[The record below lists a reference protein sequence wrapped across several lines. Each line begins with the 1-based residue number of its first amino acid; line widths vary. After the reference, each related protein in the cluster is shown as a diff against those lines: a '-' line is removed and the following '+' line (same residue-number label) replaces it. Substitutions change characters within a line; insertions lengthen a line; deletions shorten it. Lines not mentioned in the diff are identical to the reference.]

1 MTAELLVNVTPSETR
16 VAYIDGGILQEIHIE
31 REARRGIVGNIYK
44 GRVSRVLPGMQA
56 AFVDIGLDK
65 AAFLHA
71 SDIMPH
77 TECVAGEE
85 QKQFAVRDISEL
97 VRQGQDLA
105 VRGTWADP
113 GANPIILT
121 IDGTLAVAA
130 SATSDL
136 TVATFKIPQ
145 LGLSG
150 ANTKEVSLVLTQAG
164 HSVSAGKVTVTA

>member
-77 TECVAGEE
+77 TECA
-85 QKQFAVRDISEL
+85 RHL
-97 VRQGQDLA
+97 
-105 VRGTWADP
+105 GTGP
-113 GANPIILT
+113 
-121 IDGTLAVAA
+121 
-130 SATSDL
+130 
-136 TVATFKIPQ
+136 
-145 LGLSG
+145 SG
-150 ANTKEVSLVLTQAG
+150 ARSDGAG
-164 HSVSAGKVTVTA
+164 GERSAWH